1 MKRRGK
7 QIQFLKKS
15 LHQRKDSTIKSD
27 GLTKLAYGF
36 RDSEYFKLKIYQL
49 PEISNVKELWLMT
62 KTDEEAK
69 NDFLGICFCKSEMKK
84 KGKWCAHRDS
94 NPGPND

>member
-1 MKRRGK
+1 M
-7 QIQFLKKS
+7 
-15 LHQRKDSTIKSD
+15 
-27 GLTKLAYGF
+27 
-36 RDSEYFKLKIYQL
+36 KIYQL